1 MPAWGGTCLPPWP
14 GPPSS
19 PTWARSHASEGA
31 ACEPAGEGVSP
42 ARRGERCTPPSLA
55 KRGADSERQM
65 GGRPGV
71 VQTTL
76 TSALVPSLGGEQ
88 QVTEAREHQQLQLQ
102 GGEGGECP
110 HGPPP
115 PLVLDAAGVCGR
127 CPEGA
132 CGPQDKCVGFSLRYT
147 GPSPALPL
155 GICMASVSSPRVG
168 APVLWEVYR

>member
-1 MPAWGGTCLPPWP
+1 
-14 GPPSS
+14 
-19 PTWARSHASEGA
+19 
-31 ACEPAGEGVSP
+31 
-42 ARRGERCTPPSLA
+42 
-55 KRGADSERQM
+55 M
-65 GGRPGV
+65 GGQPGV

-115 PLVLDAAGVCGR
+115 PLVLGAAGVR
-127 CPEGA
+127 DSQVEGA
-132 CGPQDKCVGFSLRYT
+132 HGERVALRISVWVSASGT